1 MSAGANYQGG
11 GGGFLCSF
19 LKIEWSDP
27 VCWGKCP
34 DYGDLWVNFSLKCSF
49 RIPKIIKPP
58 NFSSWALLFVCF
70 NWNVSGS
77 GLVSRNL
84 LCPEKLV
91 VTRFVDPMVS
101 WQRAFTLWTF
111 THSAF
116 YFNAYFSFRWNLEPP
131 CTDLLQFKHKCTY
144 LFATNLKNKQ
154 YTRYVQS

>member
-1 MSAGANYQGG
+1 MLEGANYQGG

-84 LCPEKLV
+84 LCPEKWWLHALSTPWLADKGHSLFGHSLV
-91 VTRFVDPMVS
+91 QPFILMLVF
-101 WQRAFTLWTF
+101 
-111 THSAF
+111 HSD
-116 YFNAYFSFRWNLEPP
+116 E
-131 CTDLLQFKHKCTY
+131 T
-144 LFATNLKNKQ
+144 
-154 YTRYVQS
+154 